1 MIKWLLVLLLVAN
14 VLFGALLQWGGPSR
28 NPDAQLVDL
37 QMNAQ
42 QVRVIDG
49 GQDKAAPAAQNKG
62 QNKGALGVQP
72 VPAACLAWGPFTAA
86 DALRAREALAALVVD
101 DQVAGREVVG
111 MASFWVHM
119 PRQKSRADAEK
130 KVAEL
135 KVLGVEGYAIVEDD
149 PLWSNAINLG
159 VFADE
164 TRARTHLSQL
174 QKAGVRTAVVAE
186 RPGRSGTEWL
196 VREPGEAVMG
206 RVLEVKQTRFPDSA
220 LGAIECPA
228 GSFPIGNPPN
238 R

>member
-1 MIKWLLVLLLVAN
+1 MIRWLLALLLIAN
-14 VLFGALLQWGGPSR
+14 VLFGALLQWGGADR

-49 GQDKAAPAAQNKG
+49 GQEKAAPAAAQDRGRNK
-62 QNKGALGVQP
+62 VQDKSS
-72 VPAACLAWGPFTAA
+72 PAACLAWGPFTAA
-86 DALRAREALAALVVD
+86 DASRAHEVLTTLVTD
-101 DQVAGREVVG
+101 DQVSGREVVG
-111 MASFWVHM
+111 TATFWVHM
-119 PRQKSRADAEK
+119 PRQKSRADAQR

-149 PLWSNAINLG
+149 PLWSNAIDLG

-164 TRARTHLSQL
+164 ARARAHLSQL
-174 QKAGVRTAVVAE
+174 QKAGVRTALVVE

-196 VREPGEAVMG
+196 VREPGEAVMA

-228 GSFPIGNPPN
+228 GSSPTGPPPD